1 MKYSRFTINEKCTY
15 SISEKCF
22 NSIGIISRKSA
33 EDAAIQ
39 KKIYESGTTA
49 LIILNEEMENITK
62 IAKSLEESRLLI
74 QGISETNKNETKEQK
89 GQIFQCY

>member
-1 MKYSRFTINEKCTY
+1 MKNVLIPLAKSVLILL
-15 SISEKCF
+15 
-22 NSIGIISRKSA
+22 GLLAGMSA

-39 KKIYESGTTA
+39 KKIYESGTTT